1 MNDANKLLARSGW
14 LLLIGGILGACG
26 IGAYAL
32 LFDAETPWLVKAVF
46 VAVYG
51 GLALLLLSALWQ
63 RLVERKT
70 DKYED
75 VKL

>member
-1 MNDANKLLARSGW
+1 MNDANQLLARSGW
-14 LLLIGGILGACG
+14 LLLIGGILGALG
-26 IGAYAL
+26 IGGYAF
-32 LFDAETPWLVKAVF
+32 LFDAETSWLAKAVF

-63 RLVERKT
+63 RLAERKT